1 MTKQN
6 PLLYLLKKV
15 DWPKKLVFTA
25 MTLSILGSLSGLLV
39 PLFTGK
45 LVDTFNAESLD
56 LKMVWLFIGVFLV
69 NAVLSGIGTYLL
81 SKIGEKTIYSIRE
94 KLWKHL
100 INLKMSFF
108 DKNESGQLMSRI
120 TDDT

>member
-1 MTKQN
+1 
-6 PLLYLLKKV
+6 
-15 DWPKKLVFTA
+15 

-56 LKMVWLFIGVFLV
+56 LRMVWLFIGVFLV

-81 SKIGEKTIYSIRE
+81 SKIGEKTIYSIR
-94 KLWKHL
+94 K
-100 INLKMSFF
+100 S
-108 DKNESGQLMSRI
+108 SGSI
-120 TDDT
+120 

>member
-1 MTKQN
+1 
-6 PLLYLLKKV
+6 
-15 DWPKKLVFTA
+15 

-56 LKMVWLFIGVFLV
+56 LRMVWLFIGVFLV

-81 SKIGEKTIYSIRE
+81 SKIGEKQFIQLEKSYGSI
-94 KLWKHL
+94 
-100 INLKMSFF
+100 
-108 DKNESGQLMSRI
+108 
-120 TDDT
+120 

>member
-1 MTKQN
+1 
-6 PLLYLLKKV
+6 
-15 DWPKKLVFTA
+15 

-56 LKMVWLFIGVFLV
+56 LRMVWLFIGVFLV

-81 SKIGEKTIYSIRE
+81 SKIGEN
-94 KLWKHL
+94 
-100 INLKMSFF
+100 NLF
-108 DKNESGQLMSRI
+108 N
-120 TDDT
+120 